1 MVVGV
6 GVGLFGEGCPLSIS
20 DMAERLG
27 RPATSLYHHVRI
39 LEEAGVLHEEGTRP
53 KGKRFETVYQV
64 SAHRLELDVDPQD
77 ETTTRQAGQTMSA
90 ALRMA
95 ERDFLAALGRDD
107 VCTEGKGCNLNL
119 PLPRGSGDQEFQQAL
134 ALGLDRIQAFSP
146 GALVIALGLDAFA
159 GDPFGGLSLSTR
171 GFRDM
176 AAMIKRRLNL
186 PTLMVQEGGYLCD
199 ELGENLSQFL
209 HGFQDG

>member
-1 MVVGV
+1 MRLEL
-6 GVGLFGEGCPLSIS
+6 VGLFGEGCPLSIS

-107 VCTEGKGCNLNL
+107 VCTEGKGCNLTGL
-119 PLPRGSGDQEFQQAL
+119 RTHMRLSPK
-134 ALGLDRIQAFSP
+134 ALGRLNEILKQIETLPQELSELSSEP
-146 GALVIALGLDAFA
+146 GPDDQF
-159 GDPFGGLSLSTR
+159 LSLTFAMAPLR
-171 GFRDM
+171 G
-176 AAMIKRRLNL
+176 RRA
-186 PTLMVQEGGYLCD
+186 V
-199 ELGENLSQFL
+199 GETGESDPQ
-209 HGFQDG
+209 GES